1 MIDKLTAEERLTV
14 EALRARVANPNRSL
28 DWPMIQ
34 IVDRLAPKPPPKT
47 DQELAGTIEQAMI
60 GDIGYYAALVWV
72 RDALR
77 ARGTK

>member
-1 MIDKLTAEERLTV
+1 MTDLLTEEERGEV
-14 EALRARVANPNRSL
+14 EALRARVTKPNRSL

-34 IVDRLAPKPPPKT
+34 IIDRLAPKPPKT
-47 DQELAGTIEQAMI
+47 DAELAGTIEMCLNNTYSYGQV
-60 GDIGYYAALVWV
+60 LVEV